1 MIHRRDEF
9 RGAQATIDKVHQLAK
24 DGKINLFTQYQMAS
38 VKGDKNL
45 ESIDIKHDNN
55 EIKNLKTDYVLGFFG
70 LIMQLG
76 PIANWGL
83 NIDKKTIEVDTE
95 KFETN
100 QKGIYAV
107 GDICNYP
114 GKLKLILSGFHEGA
128 LAARACF
135 KLARPNEKYRF
146 EFTTSSKT
154 IKERLGV
161 KKVIELYSANT
172 PNGKKISIMLE
183 EIGYEYKVIN
193 IDLNKGDQFKPEFKK
208 ISPFSKIPVIIDQDN
223 NKNIFESGA
232 ILMYLAEQS
241 GKFYDTKDRLE
252 INQWL
257 MAQMGYVG
265 PMLGQHHQFHHY
277 NPGKSQFGEERYFK
291 ISKRIYEEL
300 DERLSKSRFL
310 AGENYTIA
318 DIGTF
323 PWIAR
328 HEWHDIGLKNYK
340 NLTRWYVEISEREAV
355 KKGFKFMNKDEV
367 PPKP

>member
-1 MIHRRDEF
+1 
-9 RGAQATIDKVHQLAK
+9 
-24 DGKINLFTQYQMAS
+24 
-38 VKGDKNL
+38 
-45 ESIDIKHDNN
+45 
-55 EIKNLKTDYVLGFFG
+55 
-70 LIMQLG
+70 
-76 PIANWGL
+76 
-83 NIDKKTIEVDTE
+83 
-95 KFETN
+95 
-100 QKGIYAV
+100 
-107 GDICNYP
+107 
-114 GKLKLILSGFHEGA
+114 
-128 LAARACF
+128 
-135 KLARPNEKYRF
+135 
-146 EFTTSSKT
+146 
-154 IKERLGV
+154 
-161 KKVIELYSANT
+161 
-172 PNGKKISIMLE
+172 MLE

-208 ISPFSKIPVIIDQDN
+208 ISPFRKIPVIVDLDN
-223 NKNIFESGA
+223 KKNIFESGA
-232 ILMYLAEQS
+232 ILIYLAEQS
-241 GKFYDTKDRLE
+241 GKFYDPKDRLE

>member
-1 MIHRRDEF
+1 M
-9 RGAQATIDKVHQLAK
+9 
-24 DGKINLFTQYQMAS
+24 
-38 VKGDKNL
+38 
-45 ESIDIKHDNN
+45 
-55 EIKNLKTDYVLGFFG
+55 
-70 LIMQLG
+70 
-76 PIANWGL
+76 
-83 NIDKKTIEVDTE
+83 
-95 KFETN
+95 
-100 QKGIYAV
+100 
-107 GDICNYP
+107 
-114 GKLKLILSGFHEGA
+114 
-128 LAARACF
+128 
-135 KLARPNEKYRF
+135 
-146 EFTTSSKT
+146 
-154 IKERLGV
+154 
-161 KKVIELYSANT
+161 IELYSANT

-208 ISPFSKIPVIIDQDN
+208 ISPLSKIPVIIDQNN

-241 GKFYDTKDRLE
+241 GRFYETKDRLE

>member
-1 MIHRRDEF
+1 
-9 RGAQATIDKVHQLAK
+9 
-24 DGKINLFTQYQMAS
+24 
-38 VKGDKNL
+38 
-45 ESIDIKHDNN
+45 
-55 EIKNLKTDYVLGFFG
+55 
-70 LIMQLG
+70 
-76 PIANWGL
+76 
-83 NIDKKTIEVDTE
+83 
-95 KFETN
+95 
-100 QKGIYAV
+100 
-107 GDICNYP
+107 
-114 GKLKLILSGFHEGA
+114 
-128 LAARACF
+128 
-135 KLARPNEKYRF
+135 
-146 EFTTSSKT
+146 
-154 IKERLGV
+154 
-161 KKVIELYSANT
+161 
-172 PNGKKISIMLE
+172 MLE
-183 EIGYEYKVIN
+183 EIGYEYKVVN

-208 ISPFSKIPVIIDQDN
+208 ISPLSKIPVIIDQDN

-300 DERLSKSRFL
+300 DARLSRARFL

>member
-1 MIHRRDEF
+1 MID
-9 RGAQATIDKVHQLAK
+9 
-24 DGKINLFTQYQMAS
+24 
-38 VKGDKNL
+38 
-45 ESIDIKHDNN
+45 
-55 EIKNLKTDYVLGFFG
+55 
-70 LIMQLG
+70 
-76 PIANWGL
+76 
-83 NIDKKTIEVDTE
+83 
-95 KFETN
+95 
-100 QKGIYAV
+100 
-107 GDICNYP
+107 
-114 GKLKLILSGFHEGA
+114 
-128 LAARACF
+128 
-135 KLARPNEKYRF
+135 
-146 EFTTSSKT
+146 
-154 IKERLGV
+154 
-161 KKVIELYSANT
+161 LYSANT

-183 EIGYEYKVIN
+183 EIGYEYKVVN

-208 ISPFSKIPVIIDQDN
+208 ISPLSKIPVIIDQDN

-300 DERLSKSRFL
+300 DERLSQSRFL

-355 KKGFKFMNKDEV
+355 KNGFKFMNKDEV